1 MPNEA
6 QDFGDWPGIGAG
18 IAADLVG
25 VMACNNLSF
34 RAGRCIK
41 AANGSCM
48 LLMDNSPVVLSN
60 HTLSAHPFSD
70 YRTGDLLL
78 VLHDGIQETYP
89 GGTGAYL
96 TLRLQ
101 KGTAGDIPQTVLGAL
116 AELGWV
122 MEQ

>member
-1 MPNEA
+1 MKRKA
-6 QDFGDWPGIGAG
+6 FLIGL
-18 IAADLVG
+18 AAVLVLLLVCVG
-25 VMACNNLSF
+25 VMACNSLSF

-41 AANGSCM
+41 AENGSCM

-60 HTLSAHPFSD
+60 HTLSSHPFSN
-70 YRTGDLLL
+70 YQTGDLLL
-78 VLHDGIQETYP
+78 VLHDGVQETYP

-101 KGTAGDIPQTVLGAL
+101 KGTAGDIPQTVLSAL

-122 MEQ
+122 IVQ

>member
-1 MPNEA
+1 MKHKA
-6 QDFGDWPGIGAG
+6 LWIGLAS
-18 IAADLVG
+18 ILALLLICVG
-25 VMACNNLSF
+25 VMACNSLSF
-34 RAGRCIK
+34 RVGRCIK

-48 LLMDNSPVVLSN
+48 LLMDNSPVVLFN

>member
-1 MPNEA
+1 MKGKA
-6 QDFGDWPGIGAG
+6 FR
-18 IAADLVG
+18 IALASVLVLLVLCVG
-25 VMACNNLSF
+25 VMACNHLSF
-34 RAGRCIK
+34 RVGRCIK

-48 LLMDNSPVVLSN
+48 LLMDHSPVVLSN
-60 HTLSAHPFSD
+60 HTMSTHPFSD
-70 YRTGDLLL
+70 YCTGDLLL

-101 KGTAGDIPQTVLGAL
+101 KGTAGDISQTVVNAL

-122 MEQ
+122 IE

>member
-1 MPNEA
+1 MKGKA
-6 QDFGDWPGIGAG
+6 FKIG
-18 IAADLVG
+18 LVSVLVLLVLCVG
-25 VMACNNLSF
+25 VMACNSLSF
-34 RAGRCIK
+34 RVGRCIK
-41 AANGSCM
+41 AANGSSM
-48 LLMDNSPVVLSN
+48 LLMDHSPVVLSN
-60 HTLSAHPFSD
+60 HTLSTHPFSD

-101 KGTAGDIPQTVLGAL
+101 KGTAGDIPQTVVNAL

-122 MEQ
+122 IE